1 MAPRRPP
8 RSSPSSPPPSSR
20 VLARDPAQRRI
31 DETQR
36 LLVRALVR
44 RVDEGRFS
52 ADDAV
57 DVALVQLSRPGG
69 PRLSDAQKTAL
80 RRSFVVLA
88 GALSPPT
95 PRALHDFAREAARL
109 AWQTETRPRSPAVAL
124 RDVAHGS
131 DIAATATAAVYAE
144 LLNARD
150 SEDLVRRAVHRAL
163 QARRQALPG
172 VAVPLPPG
180 DPLRGLLDL
189 PAEGRVRLPRR
200 DVRGTIARVAVDNTV
215 VGETLR
221 KAARFAR
228 HVLQPA
234 LGDDLWLLCR
244 PLGFVDKAETRVLV
258 ATEHSLGAQETQLR
272 SRELVHRLK
281 QVEGFADVC
290 AVRVVVDARAFRG
303 EGPSAPSP
311 TATRAQS
318 PTSPPPRSP
327 RPPR

>member
-8 RSSPSSPPPSSR
+8 RSPSPSSSR
-20 VLARDPAQRRI
+20 PAARDRAQRRI

-57 DVALVQLSRPGG
+57 DVAILQLSRPGG
-69 PRLSDAQKTAL
+69 PRLSDDQKAAL
-80 RRSFVVLA
+80 RRSFLVLA
-88 GALSPPT
+88 RTLSPPT

-109 AWQTETRPRSPAVAL
+109 SWQSQTVPRSPSAAL
-124 RDVAHGS
+124 HDAAHGG
-131 DIAATATAAVYAE
+131 DAAAAATAAVYAE
-144 LLNARD
+144 LLHARD

-163 QARRQALPG
+163 LARRQPLPG
-172 VAVPLPPG
+172 VAVPLPSG

-189 PAEGRVRLPRR
+189 PSEGRLRLPRR
-200 DVRGTIARVAVDNTV
+200 DVRGTIARVAVDNAV

-234 LGDDLWLLCR
+234 LGDELWMLCR
-244 PLGFVDKAETRVLV
+244 PLGFSDKAETRVLV

-281 QVEGFADVC
+281 QVEGFSSVC

-303 EGPSAPSP
+303 EGPPAAAPEATAPRRGGP
-311 TATRAQS
+311 TR
-318 PTSPPPRSP
+318 
-327 RPPR
+327 

>member
-1 MAPRRPP
+1 MSPAPR
-8 RSSPSSPPPSSR
+8 
-20 VLARDPAQRRI
+20 VLSRDPAQRRI

-36 LLVRALVR
+36 LLVRALAR

-57 DVALVQLSRPGG
+57 DVAVVQLSRPGG
-69 PRLSDAQKTAL
+69 PRLSDEQKTAL

-88 GALSPPT
+88 SRLSPPT

-109 AWQTETRPRSPAVAL
+109 AWQTETRPRSPAAGL
-124 RDVAHGS
+124 RDIAHGG

-172 VAVPLPPG
+172 VAVPLPSG

-200 DVRGTIARVAVDNTV
+200 DVRGTIARVAVDNAV

-234 LGDDLWLLCR
+234 LGDELWLLCR

-272 SRELVHRLK
+272 ARELVHRLR
-281 QVEGFADVC
+281 QVDGFAAVDG
-290 AVRVVVDARAFRG
+290 VRVVVDARAFRG
-303 EGPSAPSP
+303 ESAPTTP
-311 TATRAQS
+311 TATTTSTSSSSRPRGPRA
-318 PTSPPPRSP
+318 PR
-327 RPPR
+327 